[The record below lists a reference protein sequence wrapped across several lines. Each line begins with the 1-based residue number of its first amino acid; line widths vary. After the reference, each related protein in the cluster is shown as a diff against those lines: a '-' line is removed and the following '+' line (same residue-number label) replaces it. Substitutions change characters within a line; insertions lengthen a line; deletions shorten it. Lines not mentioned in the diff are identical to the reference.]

1 MYSVV
6 ALPSSSA
13 ALYLSASS
21 SLVVTPTT
29 SVLAMPSTV
38 TEDVSPLYLSWL
50 VIVKVPVSLSNVVP
64 S

>member
-6 ALPSSSA
+6 ALPS
-13 ALYLSASS
+13 LSASLYAVARS
-21 SLVVTPTT
+21 SLFVAPTT
-29 SVLAMPSTV
+29 SVLAMPSTF

-50 VIVKVPVSLSNVVP
+50 VIVIVPVSLSNEVP